1 METHDQDSARVRPF
15 LSTPLNI
22 GGQNLAFVTEGSP
35 VASPL

>member
-1 METHDQDSARVRPF
+1 MKTHDPDSAGIWPF

-22 GGQNLAFVTEGSP
+22 GGQNLAYVTEGSP